1 MITLALDEYEAE
13 ILKKSINLSLDA
25 YRSGENDEVCEN
37 CDVLENILK
46 KL

>member
-1 MITLALDEYEAE
+1 MITLAIDEYEAE
-13 ILKKSINLSLDA
+13 ILKKSINLSLDT
-25 YRSGENDEVCEN
+25 YRDDENDKVCEN

>member
-1 MITLALDEYEAE
+1 MITLALEEYEAE

-25 YRSGENDEVCEN
+25 YKNEENEAVCEN
-37 CDVLENILK
+37 CDVLEKILR